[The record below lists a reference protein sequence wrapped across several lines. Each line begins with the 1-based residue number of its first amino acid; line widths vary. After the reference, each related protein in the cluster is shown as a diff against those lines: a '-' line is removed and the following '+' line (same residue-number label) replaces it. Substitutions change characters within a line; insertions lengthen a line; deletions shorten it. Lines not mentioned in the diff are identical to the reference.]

1 MPEEQIIEE
10 LPAGPP
16 EGGGGGRPWPPRP
29 GVAELPAF
37 PPYGFA
43 REAVTE
49 LFRLRDRVHALETQ
63 MLAAR
68 VYGGSFGGGYV
79 PPRYWPNELPPFEAF
94 YRTGFS
100 GELKG
105 PVLGA
110 GADQLIAL
118 LEALLA
124 TLRPNPNPA
133 EIPAEYPQR

>member
-79 PPRYWPNELPPFEAF
+79 PRGPGPTNCRP
-94 YRTGFS
+94 
-100 GELKG
+100 LK
-105 PVLGA
+105 LSTR
-110 GADQLIAL
+110 LAL
-118 LEALLA
+118 AA
-124 TLRPNPNPA
+124 R
-133 EIPAEYPQR
+133 